1 MEHITE
7 MFIKAF
13 ITKDRWKLYIS
24 GLGVTLEIA
33 LFAAVIGLIIG
44 TLVALMKLSNKRNGS
59 PSVLSY
65 IATIY
70 VDVIRDH
77 VVHSNG
83 EHKQRCTCGQPFLRY
98 QFRCIC
104 F

>member
-44 TLVALMKLSNKRNGS
+44 TLW
-59 PSVLSY
+59 
-65 IATIY
+65 
-70 VDVIRDH
+70 
-77 VVHSNG
+77 HS
-83 EHKQRCTCGQPFLRY
+83 
-98 QFRCIC
+98 
-104 F
+104 